1 MAYASAKAAVIHLSQ
16 ITGIMYANRGVRVNF
31 VSPGMVYTPLLEMLG
46 NSESAEDQ
54 EIHRKITDHNVPQ
67 SSIGT

>member
-1 MAYASAKAAVIHLSQ
+1 
-16 ITGIMYANRGVRVNF
+16 MYANRGVRVNF